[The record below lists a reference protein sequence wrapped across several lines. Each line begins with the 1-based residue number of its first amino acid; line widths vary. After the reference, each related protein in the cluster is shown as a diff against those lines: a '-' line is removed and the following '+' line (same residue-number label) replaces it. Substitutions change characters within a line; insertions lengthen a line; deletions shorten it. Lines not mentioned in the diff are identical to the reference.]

1 MITHH
6 GDDINVLETIK
17 FVQKLLL
24 LLKEVH
30 SQDIIYKN
38 VEPENIMIEWDSKKT
53 SIEHACLTL
62 INFSQSYIK
71 SDIIDPVNQQSKQ
84 RLYQAPQAN
93 VEGFKYSS
101 AIDTSGIC
109 AILLWLLTNI
119 DPRHSY
125 DKLPHQQDNSRDKL
139 EKKMNHAVETIS
151 E

>member
-1 MITHH
+1 
-6 GDDINVLETIK
+6 
-17 FVQKLLL
+17 
-24 LLKEVH
+24 
-30 SQDIIYKN
+30 
-38 VEPENIMIEWDSKKT
+38 MIEWDSKKT

-62 INFSQSYIK
+62 INFSQAYIK

-84 RLYQAPQAN
+84 RWYQAPQEN
-93 VEGFKYSS
+93 VERFTYSS
-101 AIDTSGIC
+101 TIDTSGIC

-139 EKKMNHAVETIS
+139 EKKINHAVETIS